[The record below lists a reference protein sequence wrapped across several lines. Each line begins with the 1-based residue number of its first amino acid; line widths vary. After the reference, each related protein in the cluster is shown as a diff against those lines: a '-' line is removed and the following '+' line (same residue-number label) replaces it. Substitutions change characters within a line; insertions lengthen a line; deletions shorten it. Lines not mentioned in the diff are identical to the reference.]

1 MLLFRAMSMA
11 EFTDYRTSGLL
22 QIAGQTLEAK
32 QSFRSVVAVMGFVER
47 ADAQGFIPRYAR
59 TLTFFLDT
67 ECFPAN
73 ALQEQILDGHLAV
86 TIAEEHLPQ
95 LNNCINFVS
104 SHVI

>member
-11 EFTDYRTSGLL
+11 EFREYRGSGLL

-32 QSFRSVVAVMGFVER
+32 QFFRSEAAVMDFVKR
-47 ADAQGFIPRYAR
+47 ADVQGFIPRYAR
-59 TLTFFLDT
+59 MLTFVLDT
-67 ECFPAN
+67 DCFPAD

-95 LNNCINFVS
+95 LNNCINFVR